1 MRVTLSD
8 RDRRFIARFEDE
20 TGATARDCLVF
31 EGEDDEAD
39 RVVFLVAVGEMAQ
52 AVGPGGRN
60 VRRVEEALGRTV
72 ELVEDADTP
81 EAFVAN
87 VLAPA
92 AVEHV
97 TISEQGD
104 RVAYAEV
111 PDADRGAA
119 IGRDGRNIETA
130 RRLARRHY
138 DLDDVQLT

>member
-8 RDRRFIARFEDE
+8 RDRRFITRFEDE
-20 TGATARDCLVF
+20 TGATARDCLVY
-31 EGEDDEAD
+31 DDED
-39 RVVFLVAVGEMAQ
+39 RVVFLVAAGEMAQ
-52 AVGPGGRN
+52 AVGPGGRT

-92 AVEHV
+92 AVQHV

-138 DLDDVQLT
+138 ELDDVQLT

>member
-8 RDRRFIARFEDE
+8 RDRRFITRFEDE
-20 TGATARDCLVF
+20 TGATARDCLVY
-31 EGEDDEAD
+31 DEQD
-39 RVVFLVAVGEMAQ
+39 RVVFLVAAGEMAQ

-92 AVEHV
+92 AVQHV

>member
-8 RDRRFIARFEDE
+8 RDRRYIARFEDE
-20 TGATARDCLVF
+20 TGATARDCLVYD
-31 EGEDDEAD
+31 EDD

-87 VLAPA
+87 VLSPA
-92 AVEHV
+92 AVQHV

-138 DLDDVQLT
+138 ELDDVQLT

>member
-8 RDRRFIARFEDE
+8 RDRRYIARFEDE
-20 TGATARDCLVF
+20 TGATARDCLVYD
-31 EGEDDEAD
+31 EGD
-39 RVVFLVAVGEMAQ
+39 RVVFLVAAGEMAQ

-87 VLAPA
+87 ALAPA
-92 AVEHV
+92 AVTHV

-138 DLDDVQLT
+138 ELDDVQLT

>member
-8 RDRRFIARFEDE
+8 RDRRFITRFEDE
-20 TGATARDCLVF
+20 TGATARDCLVY
-31 EGEDDEAD
+31 DEQD
-39 RVVFLVAVGEMAQ
+39 RVVFLVAAGEMAQ

-92 AVEHV
+92 AVQHV

-119 IGRDGRNIETA
+119 IGRGGRNIETA